1 MIPYKYPS
9 KNPLHKLKK
18 TMVELNFDSKT
29 IKSYLYYISEIVSFA
44 SKSPKNIQSKD
55 IISYL
60 EKLVKEKKSRSTLN
74 TTHSALKFYFESILH
89 RKFFAPHGKIGRA
102 KLDKKQ
108 PVILTDKEVNKILK
122 STQNPKHRLIF
133 ELMYLTGLRISEIVN
148 IKVKTL
154 DFFKNQVKIT
164 NNGKHQKRTLGL
176 PKNIVE
182 KLKKY
187 IGTPARSCYSVAGG
201 QEQSYDD
208 NVSRLPDTVLVAG
221 ETLSD
226 NYLFKGQKN
235 QKLTE
240 RAIQKAFL
248 QVFKKTKIKKQA
260 TCHSLRHTF
269 AVNLAKKGTK
279 VSEIQQILGHKLP
292 QTAQKYI
299 QLAKNIKI

>member
-9 KNPLHKLKK
+9 KNPLYKLKR
-18 TMVELNFDSKT
+18 TMKELDFDSKT
-29 IKSYLYYISEIVSFA
+29 IKSYLYYISEIVNFA
-44 SKSPKNIQSKD
+44 SKGPKSIQGKD

-74 TTHSALKFYFESILH
+74 TAHSALKFYFETILR

-102 KLDKKQ
+102 KLEKKK
-108 PVILTDKEVNKILK
+108 PITLTEKEVNKFLK
-122 STQNPKHRLIF
+122 STKNPKHRLIF
-133 ELMYLTGLRISEIVN
+133 ELMHLTGLRISEIVN

-164 NNGKHQKRTLGL
+164 NKGIKNKKTQRTLDL

-182 KLKKY
+182 KLKEY
-187 IGTPARSCYSVAGG
+187 IISKKHKNKKARK
-201 QEQSYDD
+201 QLYDD
-208 NVSRLPDTVLVAG
+208 VSR
-221 ETLSD
+221 ETFTKKQND
-226 NYLFKGQKN
+226 YLFDGQKN

-248 QVFKKTKIKKQA
+248 NVFKNTKIKKQA

-269 AVNLAKKGTK
+269 AVNLAKKGAK
-279 VSEIQQILGHKLP
+279 ISKIQQTLGHKLP

-299 QLAKNIKI
+299 QLAKNKKT